1 MLYPWLEWQRASLTA
16 WLETARAASAASP
29 LAQLLHPPGELLART
44 MAAGA
49 ISERPLEIVVRL
61 DAPFPVRSE
70 VIAATP
76 FVRLVRLRRPGPQRR
91 RFVLLAPHSGYATA
105 VISQLVTTLAG
116 LGRGRR
122 HRLDRRAHGATR
134 GGEFGLDEQIAVG
147 LEAAGA
153 LGRPAHLV
161 ALSQSG
167 PAALAAAALLA
178 ARSPELSPASLVSSA
193 ASSIP
198 RWHPPRCSRCWRI
211 GRATCWRRV

>member
-1 MLYPWLEWQRASLTA
+1 MLYPWLEWQRTSLTA

-91 RFVLLAPHSGYATA
+91 RFVILAPNSGYATD
-105 VISQLVTTLAG
+105 V
-116 LGRGRR
+116 
-122 HRLDRRAHGATR
+122 
-134 GGEFGLDEQIAVG
+134 
-147 LEAAGA
+147 
-153 LGRPAHLV
+153 
-161 ALSQSG
+161 
-167 PAALAAAALLA
+167 LLA
-178 ARSPELSPASLVSSA
+178 DDIGDAEARNSLTSDANSCGYWNRNPWLAS
-193 ASSIP
+193 
-198 RWHPPRCSRCWRI
+198 
-211 GRATCWRRV
+211 G